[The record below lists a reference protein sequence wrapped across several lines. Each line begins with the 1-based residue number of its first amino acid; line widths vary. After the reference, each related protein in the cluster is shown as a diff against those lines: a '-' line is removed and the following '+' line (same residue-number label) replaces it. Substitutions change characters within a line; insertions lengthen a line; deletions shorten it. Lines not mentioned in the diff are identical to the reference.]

1 MTFTINTGPNAWTPW
16 GPGQNEQAFGQKAFD
31 IHLQIKRV
39 ALWGH
44 TWALPSETK
53 VPGPAGTWTA
63 AG

>member
-1 MTFTINTGPNAWTPW
+1 MINTGPNAWTPW

-31 IHLQIKRV
+31 IHLQIKRM

-53 VPGPAGTWTA
+53 VPGPAGT
-63 AG
+63 